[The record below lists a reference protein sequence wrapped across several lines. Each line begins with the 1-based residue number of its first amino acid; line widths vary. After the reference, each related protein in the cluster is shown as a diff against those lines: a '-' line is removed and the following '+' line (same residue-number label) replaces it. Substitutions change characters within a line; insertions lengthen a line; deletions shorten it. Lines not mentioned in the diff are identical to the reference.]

1 MTRQNAAPL
10 FSTYFCPLVHMYCK
24 ILLNTRLTVT
34 HLKKRG
40 EVAVD
45 SDGDE
50 QMNPGK
56 ICFIWNLFF
65 FFLIWWHTVKWMV
78 LSTSAVKYYNPHDF
92 GVTFLSAVFLQQ
104 SAVKF
109 CCFICV
115 FCCLLLFLAT
125 ITHIILLAWEAL
137 PFPCQPCSH
146 THTHNHT
153 QSTTTTLLWDYTV
166 TIKANIYL
174 CV

>member
-1 MTRQNAAPL
+1 
-10 FSTYFCPLVHMYCK
+10 
-24 ILLNTRLTVT
+24 
-34 HLKKRG
+34 
-40 EVAVD
+40 
-45 SDGDE
+45 
-50 QMNPGK
+50 
-56 ICFIWNLFF
+56 
-65 FFLIWWHTVKWMV
+65 MV

-115 FCCLLLFLAT
+115 FCCLLLCLAT

-146 THTHNHT
+146 THTHTITLKAPPPH
-153 QSTTTTLLWDYTV
+153 SYETTLWLSKQIFTFVYRTLRYNIQQVGWFIDFVTQFHLWNKTV
-166 TIKANIYL
+166 TEDYRSPLKGRDL
-174 CV
+174 SKD